1 MHQDEKNITITFP
14 GIFSSNCLSFCN
26 LLLFCLLSFV
36 TILGYASKIAP
47 KLSFSYFIHGLNPWL
62 LISHYVTSV
71 HTIK

>member
-14 GIFSSNCLSFCN
+14 GIFSFICLSFCN

-47 KLSFSYFIHGLNPWL
+47 KLSFSYFYPRAEPVAID
-62 LISHYVTSV
+62 ISLCDKRPHY
-71 HTIK
+71 